1 MSFDIGRVRHLAE
14 QMHRSE
20 DDAGDPIT
28 DGFLLAAAGDSGMKW
43 TDPASLTPGP
53 VVPFDHGSMG
63 STETFDLDDGTWH
76 RGTLT
81 ANCTTTVTGFTVD
94 EGVVMLL
101 EIEQDGTGGWDI
113 TWDADVDFGGAD
125 DQPNQTAGSYTA
137 FLLWSSVGDS
147 TIYGAKVGAGSGS
160 ALTIEDDG
168 TPLTTAADT
177 LDFVGAGVTASG
189 AGATKTIT
197 VPGVTEASV
206 RDVGRWEVV
215 VSGTAPPVAVS
226 TPGDDDWVYAWVSG

>member
-1 MSFDIGRVRHLAE
+1 VTFDIGRIRHLAE

-43 TDPASLTPGP
+43 TDPASLIAGP

-63 STETFDLDDGTWH
+63 ATETFDLADGTWH

-81 ANCTTTVTGFTVD
+81 ANCTITVTGFTVD
-94 EGVVMLL
+94 EGVVALW

-113 TWDADVDFGGAD
+113 TWDPDVDFGGAD
-125 DQPNQTAGSYTA
+125 DQPNQAANSYTA
-137 FLLWSSVGDS
+137 FLLWSSAGNT
-147 TIYGAKVGAGSGS
+147 TIYGAKVGS
-160 ALTIEDDG
+160 ATGTTLTIEDDG

-177 LDFVGAGVTASG
+177 LDFVGAGVTATG
-189 AGATKTIT
+189 AGTTKTIT
-197 VPGVTEASV
+197 IPGGATADDTGIWRPLLDGAGAIITDGTGQAVMAF
-206 RDVGRWEVV
+206 
-215 VSGTAPPVAVS
+215 GTA
-226 TPGDDDWVYAWVSG
+226 